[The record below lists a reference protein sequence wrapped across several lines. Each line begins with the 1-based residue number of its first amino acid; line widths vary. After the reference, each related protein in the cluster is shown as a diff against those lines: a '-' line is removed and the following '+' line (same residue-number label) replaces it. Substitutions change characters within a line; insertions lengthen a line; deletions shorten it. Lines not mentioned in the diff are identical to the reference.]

1 MNGNLSKQQFDPGAS
16 VTSSGAMPLTRQF
29 EGPSPLGGDQGPASS
44 EGK

>member
-1 MNGNLSKQQFDPGAS
+1 MNGNLSKQQFDPSAS